1 VYQIIFLNETYKEH
15 FFKCEPQN
23 IYIYIYISNQLE
35 QDFLSPEET
44 TAAVHDPSQSEKG
57 LAHLKKKKK
66 KKKKKKMKI

>member
-1 VYQIIFLNETYKEH
+1 MKLTRNTFLNVNHK
-15 FFKCEPQN
+15 

-57 LAHLKKKKK
+57 LAHLKKKKNK
-66 KKKKKKMKI
+66 KK